1 MPTAPHIQAVLDR
14 IDGEMA
20 RAHLAAKRFHV
31 FDGAARY
38 VATPQVRERTL
49 QRLEI
54 ADGASVYVIAQAKT
68 LLSLDSETRRYRP
81 LWAQAR
87 IHRWALLA
95 VWIGERRLARA
106 NAANQMHFSRRFQL
120 AAE

>member
-20 RAHLAAKRFHV
+20 RAHRAAKRFHV
-31 FDGAARY
+31 FDGAAHY
-38 VATPQVRERTL
+38 VADPKVRGRTL

-54 ADGASVYVIAQAKT
+54 ADGASVHVIAQVKARLT
-68 LLSLDSETRRYRP
+68 LDTETRRHGP

-95 VWIGERRLARA
+95 VWIGERRLAQT
-106 NAANQMHFSRRFQL
+106 NQARFSPRFQL